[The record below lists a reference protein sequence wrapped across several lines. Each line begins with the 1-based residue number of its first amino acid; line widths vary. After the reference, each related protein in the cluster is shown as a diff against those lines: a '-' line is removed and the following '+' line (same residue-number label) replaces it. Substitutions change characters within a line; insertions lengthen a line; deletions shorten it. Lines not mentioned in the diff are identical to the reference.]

1 MLLTWLF
8 VCWGAVI
15 CLGIQ
20 SSRIRLMD
28 EPSTWWEAQSRCN
41 VKGRL
46 YTPGSEDIPLDL
58 LNRLQLGTYYWI
70 GAMDYLAWL
79 WTEDFSPLYTYAGFL
94 PLESVTAESMV
105 EFLDNSVWK
114 CHLHCSQADSVGMK
128 ETTCYCLKVGY
139 STTTS
144 MAPESTCPGNLD
156 EKCGNV
162 QGMSVYRLEN
172 ITFDQEPDKY
182 CAYAIRRGGDHS
194 IHSST
199 CENKGRCQACI
210 VSDPSTHVYV
220 YCWSKSWYDAYRTC
234 HLVKLNTAVQNG
246 LLSLTST
253 ITRYWIGLY
262 KYTHRQWING
272 EDALEYDEYR
282 GSASSDTKCLSVYKQ
297 WNGRKRLYWR
307 PCSEQRRFICEDE
320 TKSQPQGGV
329 GTTDG
334 VHSTEVTTPLAG
346 RKDAMNS
353 SSNPQA
359 GGFIGLGIGCVL
371 LVLAILIVVVVLRRQ
386 KKLCFKTKS
395 GNQLIHF
402 TSVTENTTYGLA
414 VQAQTA
420 NGAYSVITPP
430 DIDRTSTS
438 STFPTAIV
446 RPNAHNDNI
455 YINTSQI
462 NDEDEY
468 NVLSESD
475 NSKKVMPH
483 GNPYNH
489 LSGPDRGNGSTG
501 DYDTANCVPQAGE
514 ATTGLKNTTADT
526 RLSDAASSQNLEE
539 GQYNVLGQHD
549 SPRTVDADAG
559 VYDHVAADEG
569 DCDTTQ
575 QCKNPSKVDD
585 TYSHIQRTN
594 TECEEDAYDVASKR
608 QPEGCSYD
616 TYDHA
621 TKVDEE
627 DRDTA
632 DYYNTK
638 CLHRDDGN
646 LDGHPGGDG
655 RSDEND
661 QENVYSLAKGISDA

>member
-1 MLLTWLF
+1 MTPTSLP
-8 VCWGAVI
+8 
-15 CLGIQ
+15 Q
-20 SSRIRLMD
+20 SSSL
-28 EPSTWWEAQSRCN
+28 ST
-41 VKGRL
+41 
-46 YTPGSEDIPLDL
+46 I
-58 LNRLQLGTYYWI
+58 
-70 GAMDYLAWL
+70 
-79 WTEDFSPLYTYAGFL
+79 SP
-94 PLESVTAESMV
+94 
-105 EFLDNSVWK
+105 
-114 CHLHCSQADSVGMK
+114 
-128 ETTCYCLKVGY
+128 
-139 STTTS
+139 TTT
-144 MAPESTCPGNLD
+144 PT
-156 EKCGNV
+156 
-162 QGMSVYRLEN
+162 
-172 ITFDQEPDKY
+172 
-182 CAYAIRRGGDHS
+182 
-194 IHSST
+194 
-199 CENKGRCQACI
+199 
-210 VSDPSTHVYV
+210 
-220 YCWSKSWYDAYRTC
+220 
-234 HLVKLNTAVQNG
+234 
-246 LLSLTST
+246 SLT
-253 ITRYWIGLY
+253 
-262 KYTHRQWING
+262 HP
-272 EDALEYDEYR
+272 
-282 GSASSDTKCLSVYKQ
+282 SSS
-297 WNGRKRLYWR
+297 
-307 PCSEQRRFICEDE
+307 E
-320 TKSQPQGGV
+320 TKSKPQGGV

-395 GNQLIHF
+395 GNQPIHF

-414 VQAQTA
+414 VQAQTG
-420 NGAYSVITPP
+420 NEAYSVITPP

-438 STFPTAIV
+438 STVRTAIV

-475 NSKKVMPH
+475 NSKKVIPH

-489 LSGPDRGNGSTG
+489 LSGPDRGNKSKG

-514 ATTGLKNTTADT
+514 ATTGLKHMAADT
-526 RLSDAASSQNLEE
+526 RLSDVASGQNLEE

-549 SPRTVDADAG
+549 SPRTADADAG

-569 DCDTTQ
+569 DYDTALQ
-575 QCKNPSKVDD
+575 GKNPSKVDD
-585 TYSHIQRTN
+585 TYSHIQRTS

-608 QPEGCSYD
+608 QPEGCSDD

-621 TKVDEE
+621 AKIDEE

-638 CLHRDDGN
+638 CLLRDDGN
-646 LDGHPGGDG
+646 LDGHPGGDD

-661 QENVYSLAKGISDA
+661 QENVYSLAKDISDA